1 MPGRTLPR
9 GGPDAPIGVFDSG
22 VGGLTVVRE
31 VRALLPQEDIYY
43 FADTAHC
50 PYGDRPLAE
59 VMELAAQVTE
69 HLLEHGAKLIVVACN
84 TASGAALQAL
94 RQRYPAVPFVGMVPA
109 IKPACRLSPSGR
121 VGVLA
126 TALTVQA
133 DLFSDVVHRFAR
145 DCRLTIQTCPGLA
158 ETIERGEL
166 SGERVLALLRE
177 YLAPLKAARVD
188 VCVLGCTHYPLIRP
202 LIEQEL
208 GPAVQVVESGAA
220 VARQVER
227 VLHERGLVAPHG
239 RPGTFILAGSGD
251 LNVVRRL
258 AAELALLDPSFSRR

>member
-1 MPGRTLPR
+1 MLPS

-69 HLLEHGAKLIVVACN
+69 HLLEQGAKLIVVACN

-166 SGERVLALLRE
+166 SGERVFALLRE

-188 VCVLGCTHYPLIRP
+188 VCVLGCTHYPPHPPTHRAGAGAGSP
-202 LIEQEL
+202 GGGEWSRGCPPGRA
-208 GPAVQVVESGAA
+208 GPAR
-220 VARQVER
+220 ARAGCSSR
-227 VLHERGLVAPHG
+227 PAGHLHPRGK
-239 RPGTFILAGSGD
+239 R
-251 LNVVRRL
+251 
-258 AAELALLDPSFSRR
+258 